1 MNRWENIQLTHE
13 NRLAPR
19 AYFFSYDSVAQA
31 RTFAR
36 ETSSLF
42 LPLSGQWN
50 FHFFDHPLQVP
61 EAFTSELMADW
72 GHITVPAMWQ
82 MEGHGKL
89 QYTDEGFPFPIDVP
103 FVPSDNPTGAYQ
115 RIFTLSDGWQGKQTL
130 IKFDGVETYFE
141 VYVNGQYVGFSKG
154 SRLTAEFDISAM
166 VKTGDNLLCAR
177 VMQWA
182 DSTYVEDQDMWWSA
196 GIFRDVYLVG
206 KHLTHINDFT
216 VRTDFD
222 EAYCDATLSCEV
234 VLENLA
240 ASPVVTTL
248 EYTLFDGERVVHS
261 SAIDHLAIEKLTSA
275 SFAFTVEQPQQW
287 SAESPYLY
295 HLVMTLK
302 DANGNVLEVVPQ
314 RVGFRDI
321 KVRDGLF
328 WINNRYVML
337 HGVNRHDNDHRKGR
351 AVGMDRVEKDLQ
363 LMKQHNINSV
373 RTAHYPNDPRFY
385 ELCDIYG
392 LFVMAETDVESHGFA
407 NVGDISRITDDP
419 QWEKVYV
426 ERIVRHI
433 HAQKNHPSIIIWS
446 LGNESG
452 YGCNIRAMYHAAK
465 ALDDTRLVH
474 YEEDRDAEV
483 VDIISTMYTRVPL
496 MNEFGE
502 YPHPKPRIICEYAH
516 AMGNG
521 PGGLTEYQNVFYK
534 HDCIQGHY
542 VWEWCD
548 HGIQAQDD
556 NGNVWYKFGG
566 DYGDYPNNYNFC
578 LDGLIYSDQTP
589 GPGLKEYKQVIA
601 PVKIHALDLT
611 RGELKVEN
619 KLWFTTLDD
628 YTLHAEVRA
637 EGETLAT
644 QQIKLR
650 DVAPNSEAPLQI
662 TLPQLDAREAFLNI
676 TVTKDSRT
684 RYSEAGHSIATYQFP
699 LKENTAQPVPF
710 APNNARPLT
719 LEDDRLSCTVRGYNF
734 AITFSKMS
742 GKPTSWQVNGESL
755 LTREPKINF
764 FKPMIDNHKQE
775 YEGLWQPN
783 HLQIMQEHLRD
794 FAVEQSD
801 GEVLIIS
808 RTVIAPP
815 VFDFG
820 MRCTYIWR
828 IAADGQVNVALSG
841 ERYGEG
847 WTVQADHDGNA
858 WVPDHSWGG
867 FEGGINRF
875 YGGYRT
881 NDGTEIMLSLRQ
893 DSSLDDLQ
901 WWGDFTPDL
910 GYVIP
915 NTRDIMTALKVQ
927 NLSGNFRY
935 SVTATPAGH
944 HDESKAWLHF
954 GKYDR
959 YDDKYTY
966 PAMMNGY
973 IQYDLAE
980 GITWMNGLEI
990 TDGTGQF
997 YLTGLLTPNFA
1008 ARAWHHT
1015 GRADGLDVPGSESGM
1030 MVSAMYEALKGVYLS
1045 TAYTYAKHRPDHAD
1059 DETTSFMQFGIW
1071 YEYGGGRFATA
1082 FDSRFYMKNA
1092 SHDPSDQI
1100 FLMQYFYW

>member
-31 RTFAR
+31 RSFAR

-42 LPLSGQWN
+42 QLLSGQWN
-50 FHFFDHPLQVP
+50 FQFFEHPLQVP
-61 EAFTSELMADW
+61 EAFTSQFMSDW
-72 GHITVPAMWQ
+72 GSITVPGMWQ

-103 FVPSDNPTGAYQ
+103 YVPTNNPTGAYQ
-115 RIFTLSDGWQGKQTL
+115 RIFTLSEGWQGKQTL

-154 SRLTAEFDISAM
+154 SRLTAEFDISAV
-166 VKTGDNLLCAR
+166 VKTGDNLLCVR

-206 KHLTHINDFT
+206 KQATHIQDFT
-216 VRTDFD
+216 VRTEFD
-222 EAYCDATLSCEV
+222 DDYRDATLSCDIA
-234 VLENLA
+234 LENLA
-240 ASPVVTTL
+240 STPAIASL
-248 EYTLFDGERVVHS
+248 EYTLFDGEKALHS
-261 SAIDHLAIEKLTSA
+261 DVINTLKVDKQTQTAFHFKVSA
-275 SFAFTVEQPQQW
+275 PQQW

-302 DANGNVLEVVPQ
+302 DASGNILEVVPQ

-321 KVRDGLF
+321 KVRNGLF
-328 WINNRYVML
+328 YINNRYVML
-337 HGVNRHDNDHRKGR
+337 HGVNRHDNDHLKSR
-351 AVGMDRVEKDLQ
+351 AVGMDRVEKDLL

-407 NVGDISRITDDP
+407 NIGDISRITDDP
-419 QWEKVYV
+419 LWENVYV
-426 ERIVRHI
+426 ERIVRHV

-465 ALDDTRLVH
+465 ALDNTRLIH

-521 PGGLTEYQNVFYK
+521 PGGLTEYQNVFYQ

-548 HGIQAQDD
+548 HGIQAKDD
-556 NGNVWYKFGG
+556 DGNVWYKYGG

-601 PVKIHALDLT
+601 PVKVRAQDLA
-611 RGELKVEN
+611 RGELRVEN

-628 YTLHAEVRA
+628 YTLHIEVRA
-637 EGETLAT
+637 EGDTLSV

-650 DVAPNSEAPLQI
+650 DVPPNSDALLQCA
-662 TLPQLDAREAFLNI
+662 LPELDAREAFLNV

-684 RYSEAGHSIATYQFP
+684 SYSEAGHHIATYQFP
-699 LKENTAQPVPF
+699 LKARTAAAVPF
-710 APNNARPLT
+710 SLQNANPLT
-719 LEDDRLSCTVRGYNF
+719 LEDSRQSCTVRGYNF
-734 AITFSKMS
+734 HLTFSKLT
-742 GKPTSWQVNGESL
+742 GKPIAWNVNGEEL
-755 LTREPKINF
+755 ITREPKINF
-764 FKPMIDNHKQE
+764 FKPTIDNHKQE
-775 YEGLWQPN
+775 FEGLWQPN
-783 HLQIMQEHLRD
+783 HLQIMQEHLRE
-794 FAVEQSD
+794 FTLEQTD
-801 GEVLIIS
+801 DALLITSQTI
-808 RTVIAPP
+808 IAPP

-820 MRCTYIWR
+820 MRCTYRWR
-828 IAADGQVNVALSG
+828 IAADGQLNVELSG
-841 ERYGEG
+841 QPYGEYRDIIPCIG
-847 WTVQADHDGNA
+847 FTMGINGDLGQVAYYGRGPGENYADSQQANIIDIWRSSVDEMFENYPFPQNNGNRQDVRWATLTNRHGNGLLVVPQRPVNLSAWRYTPENIFAAQHCNALQRSDDITLNLDHQLLGLGSN
-858 WVPDHSWGG
+858 SWGSEVLDSWRVWFTSFSYG
-867 FEGGINRF
+867 F
-875 YGGYRT
+875 T
-881 NDGTEIMLSLRQ
+881 
-893 DSSLDDLQ
+893 
-901 WWGDFTPDL
+901 
-910 GYVIP
+910 
-915 NTRDIMTALKVQ
+915 
-927 NLSGNFRY
+927 
-935 SVTATPAGH
+935 
-944 HDESKAWLHF
+944 
-954 GKYDR
+954 
-959 YDDKYTY
+959 
-966 PAMMNGY
+966 
-973 IQYDLAE
+973 
-980 GITWMNGLEI
+980 
-990 TDGTGQF
+990 
-997 YLTGLLTPNFA
+997 LLP
-1008 ARAWHHT
+1008 
-1015 GRADGLDVPGSESGM
+1015 VSGSESG
-1030 MVSAMYEALKGVYLS
+1030 AQTTANRAFGTGFFS
-1045 TAYTYAKHRPDHAD
+1045 TNMHSENTK
-1059 DETTSFMQFGIW
+1059 
-1071 YEYGGGRFATA
+1071 
-1082 FDSRFYMKNA
+1082 
-1092 SHDPSDQI
+1092 
-1100 FLMQYFYW
+1100 